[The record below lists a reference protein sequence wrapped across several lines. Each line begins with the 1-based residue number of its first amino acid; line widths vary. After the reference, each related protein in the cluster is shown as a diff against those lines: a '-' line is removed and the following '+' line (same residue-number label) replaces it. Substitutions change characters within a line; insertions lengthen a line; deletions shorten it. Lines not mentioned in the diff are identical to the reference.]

1 LIDPA
6 AGALQHMLPTHAI
19 FETIERSVRLSNG
32 RFSLERKI
40 DIDVSA
46 FNREIPASHFLIP
59 LIENLDR
66 SWPFD
71 IEPSPRAVGNLIEL
85 LRGCRFGEI
94 SSTLGIAIVPDRNRA
109 RNLGAFDTPE
119 AVVRYIAGEV
129 VTPLCES
136 AKPPLI
142 VDPACGA
149 GYFLLEALDTL
160 VNQFPRVD
168 PATLA
173 RECLLGFDID
183 DVAIA
188 LARRNLSWHFRR
200 ELGRDAPDDLSGRI
214 LRRADALS
222 DFKDLP
228 IGEGRADGV
237 IGNPPYQFFSG
248 RGSPV
253 ALLRKTGGHE
263 KAETLRKEIDDLA
276 RRFPATSSG
285 CRDRYKWFINRAVE
299 FLRPGG
305 ILGFITPNT
314 WIAYPRYRDIRNLLS
329 SEGEFEAVID
339 LGSLAFERAHVP
351 AAVMIWRK
359 SGSTKGLKKHFRF
372 AHMSSELW
380 QRATGGDATAF
391 ARCLRNAQ
399 PFSISESGDFK
410 AAKASGGADSSEPI
424 DSFLDAPRA
433 PHRVTLGD
441 IATLHEGSHI
451 IRAIPVDA
459 PRKSAG
465 NATFPVLID
474 KTMGNLIPPELGF
487 IVPPRVAPSSTV
499 IESHSGPRFL
509 IRKTG
514 DRLLVAPSPTEAFAL
529 AHQNVYVGKIRGA
542 RKPEERVVGQAFE
555 PAASECQ
562 MDGRLESLPHK
573 DGARCGGDWS
583 IPFLSLVGILAS
595 RLITDLYRAG
605 PGGQHHRP
613 HAQFRILF
621 LKRLPIIVVPT
632 EYLPAPPPS
641 EREIRSV
648 VDSFVAK
655 DCDSFEPVARDL
667 PSDREEI
674 AVVAGRIALY
684 HAALA
689 RLTSEV
695 VRKRDADSMRA
706 LDDLVYHLYGGFRT

>member
-1 LIDPA
+1 
-6 AGALQHMLPTHAI
+6 MLPTHAI
-19 FETIERSVRLSNG
+19 FETIERAVRLSNG
-32 RFSLERKI
+32 RFSLDRI
-40 DIDVSA
+40 IHIDVSA
-46 FNREIPASHFLIP
+46 FKREIPASDILIP
-59 LIENLDR
+59 LIENIDGN
-66 SWPFD
+66 WPFD
-71 IEPSPRAVGNLIEL
+71 IEPSLRAVGNLIEL

-94 SSTLGIAIVPDRNRA
+94 SSAGKIAIVPDRNRA
-109 RNLGAFDTPE
+109 RSLGAFDTPE
-119 AVVRYIAGEV
+119 AVVRYIAREV
-129 VTPLCES
+129 VTPLCENT
-136 AKPPLI
+136 KPPLI

-149 GYFLLEALDTL
+149 GYFLLETFDTL
-160 VNQFPRVD
+160 VNQFPGVD

-200 ELGRDAPDDLSGRI
+200 ELGREVPDDLSGRI
-214 LRRADALS
+214 LRHADALS
-222 DFKDLP
+222 DFRDLP
-228 IGEGRADGV
+228 FGEGQADGV

-253 ALLRKTGGHE
+253 AFLRKTGGKK
-263 KAETLRKEIDDLA
+263 KAGELRKEIDELA

-299 FLRPGG
+299 LLRPGG
-305 ILGFITPNT
+305 LLGFITPNT
-314 WIAYPRYRDIRNLLS
+314 WIAYPRYRDIRILLDG
-329 SEGEFEAVID
+329 EGDFEGVID

-359 SGSTKGLKKHFRF
+359 AVSGKRPKKHFRF
-372 AHMSSELW
+372 AHMSSDLW
-380 QRATGGDATAF
+380 QKASSGDASAF
-391 ARCLRNAQ
+391 AHCLKDARS
-399 PFSISESGDFK
+399 FTISESGDFIE
-410 AAKASGGADSSEPI
+410 AKATVPAVSGDLT
-424 DSFLDAPRA
+424 DFLIDAPPA

-441 IATLHEGSHI
+441 IATLHEGSHM

-459 PRKSAG
+459 PRKPAR
-465 NATFPVLID
+465 NATLPVLID

-487 IVPPRVAPSSTV
+487 IVPPGVAPSSAV

-514 DRLLVAPSPTEAFAL
+514 DRLLVAPSPTETFAL
-529 AHQNVYVGKIRGA
+529 AHQNVYVGKIRDT
-542 RKPEERVVGQAFE
+542 R
-555 PAASECQ
+555 
-562 MDGRLESLPHK
+562 
-573 DGARCGGDWS
+573 
-583 IPFLSLVGILAS
+583 IPVLALAGILAS

-632 EYLPAPPPS
+632 ECLPVPLPS
-641 EREIRSV
+641 EREIKRV
-648 VDSFVAK
+648 VNSFVAR
-655 DCDSFEPVARDL
+655 DYDSFEPVARDL
-667 PSDREEI
+667 PSDREKI

-689 RLTSEV
+689 RLTSEL